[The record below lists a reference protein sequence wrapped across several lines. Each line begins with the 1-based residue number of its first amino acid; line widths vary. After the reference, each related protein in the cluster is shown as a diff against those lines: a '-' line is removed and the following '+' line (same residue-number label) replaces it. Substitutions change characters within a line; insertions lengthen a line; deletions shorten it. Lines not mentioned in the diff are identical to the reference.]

1 MKFLMTMY
9 SIQDYGGIIN
19 HAEYLTK
26 GLRNRGHEVD
36 FCMLV
41 PKQHH
46 SNRRSYRADFSVY
59 NELEGGTGYHFN
71 QARGWLNVPKIP
83 YLNELHRK
91 RFKEKCSQYDA
102 VLWHIPVPTLSN
114 QNKGIKDWVDLYD
127 HGSKNI
133 AIIHDGNMPNLYPH
147 LIKVSQHFH
156 GAVCV
161 HESAYHS
168 AKNLDIPRKLIVNPF
183 EIHGELGVEFEGRV
197 GALAVQIFK
206 AWKRVDTLVRAV
218 PFINESV
225 YVGGA
230 GIEYRY
236 MTSKEKCKPKYFD
249 SNGNRIWDVALD
261 HGMTYR
267 GVLAN
272 SKVLEMLGRVKLQI
286 DPSFSKKYSAFGAHF
301 NRTSVEAM
309 IKGAVP
315 MATDLGMKNSEIF
328 KADENYIEIPHT
340 ATPREFG
347 DIVNEALSNKR
358 QWSRIRENNLIKLTQ
373 HFDMDKVASQYED
386 FVNKPPTKRYPGYE
400 IGQPDISLLA
410 SCNKNLEFF
419 ELDKMHCPNM
429 GSPSEP
435 EASEPPK
442 TGLRTLT
449 GKHYW

>member
-36 FCMLV
+36 FCMLE

-102 VLWHIPVPTLSN
+102 VLWHIPVPTLSK

-161 HESAYHS
+161 HESAFHS

-249 SNGNRIWDVALD
+249 
-261 HGMTYR
+261 
-267 GVLAN
+267 
-272 SKVLEMLGRVKLQI
+272 
-286 DPSFSKKYSAFGAHF
+286 
-301 NRTSVEAM
+301 
-309 IKGAVP
+309 
-315 MATDLGMKNSEIF
+315 
-328 KADENYIEIPHT
+328 
-340 ATPREFG
+340 
-347 DIVNEALSNKR
+347 
-358 QWSRIRENNLIKLTQ
+358 
-373 HFDMDKVASQYED
+373 MDKVASQYED

-419 ELDKMHCPNM
+419 ELDKMLCPNM
-429 GSPSEP
+429 GSPSKP